1 MLACVAQK
9 EIICKRIAPLSNEK
23 TDDIPIWGSLH
34 ESIQWVLYIPAVFGL
49 SFAFAFL
56 FNMLSTFRG
65 DFEGVFLYLQ
75 TPLNAGLTATLF
87 VWLGL
92 NLAPRAPRTSAWVI
106 YLMWSVFTLLTIFR
120 FFAIAFIEENM
131 SIQQSDI
138 VELLQSIGWLAAGVF
153 FLLRWGK
160 GFAPIKEAPVE

>member
-1 MLACVAQK
+1 M
-9 EIICKRIAPLSNEK
+9 SNPK
-23 TDDIPIWGSLH
+23 TDGIPVWGALH
-34 ESIQWVLYIPAVFGL
+34 ESIQWLLYIPVVFGL

-56 FNMLSTFRG
+56 FNLLSNFRG

-87 VWLGL
+87 VWLAL
-92 NLAPRAPRTSAWVI
+92 NLAPRAPRVCTWVVYSAWSI
-106 YLMWSVFTLLTIFR
+106 FTLLTIFR

-131 SIQQSDI
+131 SIQQSDVI
-138 VELLQSIGWLAAGVF
+138 ELLQSIGWLAAGIF

-160 GFAPIKEAPVE
+160 DFSSIKEAQAE